1 MQTKTDTLF
10 KGGFEP
16 TIQHFKKYFP
26 VVTNIKE
33 VYLAKPDSAPLPT
46 QHPSEERISPTFNTS
61 IINHSFLLFKIQ
73 GENIA

>member
-33 VYLAKPDSAPLPT
+33 VYLAKPDSAPLPPSIL
-46 QHPSEERISPTFNTS
+46 QKSRFHPLSTPVLS
-61 IINHSFLLFKIQ
+61 IIHFFCSRFKEKI
-73 GENIA
+73 